1 MTQPRH
7 CPAVLIA
14 APASGQGKTTVT
26 AALARLHRNQG
37 RKVRVFKCGPDF
49 LDPMILERASGAPVY
64 QLDMWMVGEQE
75 SRRLLWEA
83 AGEADLILIEGVMGL
98 FDGTPSS
105 ADLARHFG
113 VPVLGVIDG
122 TAMAQTFGALA
133 LGLARYQPDLPFA
146 GVLANRVGTVR
157 HAQLLEGSLTEG
169 LRWYGALSRETG
181 IELPSRHLGLVQA
194 SELNDLDLRLDA
206 AADSLASSCDV
217 ALPPAVEFAAP
228 EMIAAEPL
236 LAGVRIAVARDE
248 AFAFTYGASLDL
260 LRAMGAELFFF
271 SPIRDTGLP
280 EADSLYLP
288 GGYPELHHVAL
299 SQNTPMLTA
308 IRAHHAAGKPLL
320 AECGGML
327 YLLDSLTDVEGTRAE
342 LVGLLA
348 GDAVMQKRLAAL
360 ALQAVELPE
369 GLLRGH
375 TYHHS
380 LTSTELEP
388 IARGLSPNGGRGAEA
403 VYREGRMTASYVHF
417 YFPSNP
423 SAIAALFVP
432 DLEAAFASKPAPTG
446 DPLIPQCRSWLA
458 SEEAMTDNAFSEAER
473 AAVYRAIAERRD
485 MRHFSG
491 GTVEPELLRRLL
503 EAAHQA
509 PSVGL
514 MQPWRFIRISDRAL
528 RGNIQQLVEDERIRT
543 AEALGE
549 RSDEFMKLKVEGI
562 NDCAEVLVAALM
574 DDRER
579 HIFGR
584 RTLPEMDMASL
595 SCAIQN
601 LWLASRAEGLGMGWV
616 SLFEPQALADLLGL
630 PAGAK
635 PLAVLCLGPV
645 KEFYPAPM
653 LVLEGWAQTRPLS
666 ELLYEN
672 YWGVSQ

>member
-1 MTQPRH
+1 MRESRH

-64 QLDMWMVGEQE
+64 QVDLWMVGAEE

-181 IELPSRHLGLVQA
+181 IELPSRHLGQVQA
-194 SELNDLDLRLDA
+194 SEVNDPDARLDA
-206 AADSLASSCDV
+206 AADALASTCEV

-228 EMIAAEPL
+228 TPVTVEPL

-248 AFAFTYGASLDL
+248 AFAFTYGASLAL
-260 LRAMGAELFFF
+260 LRDMGAELAFF
-271 SPIRDTGLP
+271 SPIRDTQLP
-280 EADSLYLP
+280 AAHSLYLP
-288 GGYPELHHVAL
+288 GGYPELHHLAL
-299 SQNTPMLTA
+299 SRNHAMLDA

-327 YLLDSLTDVEGTRAE
+327 YLLDALTDVDGQRAE
-342 LVGLLA
+342 LVGVLA
-348 GDAVMQKRLAAL
+348 GEATMQKRLAAL
-360 ALQAVELPE
+360 ALQTVDLPE
-369 GLLRGH
+369 GQLRGH

-380 LTSTELEP
+380 LTRTELQP

-403 VYREGRMTASYVHF
+403 VYREGRLTASYVHF

-423 SAIAALFVP
+423 KAVAALFAPCAVKVP
-432 DLEAAFASKPAPTG
+432 
-446 DPLIPQCRSWLA
+446 
-458 SEEAMTDNAFSEAER
+458 
-473 AAVYRAIAERRD
+473 
-485 MRHFSG
+485 
-491 GTVEPELLRRLL
+491 
-503 EAAHQA
+503 
-509 PSVGL
+509 
-514 MQPWRFIRISDRAL
+514 
-528 RGNIQQLVEDERIRT
+528 
-543 AEALGE
+543 
-549 RSDEFMKLKVEGI
+549 
-562 NDCAEVLVAALM
+562 
-574 DDRER
+574 
-579 HIFGR
+579 
-584 RTLPEMDMASL
+584 
-595 SCAIQN
+595 
-601 LWLASRAEGLGMGWV
+601 
-616 SLFEPQALADLLGL
+616 
-630 PAGAK
+630 
-635 PLAVLCLGPV
+635 
-645 KEFYPAPM
+645 
-653 LVLEGWAQTRPLS
+653 
-666 ELLYEN
+666 
-672 YWGVSQ
+672 

>member
-1 MTQPRH
+1 MRESRH

-64 QLDMWMVGEQE
+64 QVDLWMVGAEE

-194 SELNDLDLRLDA
+194 SELNDLDARLNA
-206 AADSLASSCDV
+206 AADALASTCEV

-228 EMIAAEPL
+228 TPVTVEPL

-248 AFAFTYGASLDL
+248 AFAFTYGANLAL
-260 LRAMGAELFFF
+260 LRDMGAELAFF
-271 SPIRDTGLP
+271 SPIRDTQLP
-280 EADSLYLP
+280 AAHSLYLP
-288 GGYPELHHVAL
+288 GGYPELHHLAL
-299 SQNTPMLTA
+299 SRNHAMLDA

-327 YLLDSLTDVEGTRAE
+327 YLLDALTDVDGQRAE
-342 LVGLLA
+342 LVGVLA
-348 GDAVMQKRLAAL
+348 GEATMQKRLAAL
-360 ALQAVELPE
+360 ALQAVDLPE
-369 GLLRGH
+369 GQLRGH

-380 LTSTELEP
+380 LTRTELQP

-403 VYREGRMTASYVHF
+403 VYREGRLTASYVHF

-423 SAIAALFVP
+423 KAVAALFAPCAVKVP
-432 DLEAAFASKPAPTG
+432 
-446 DPLIPQCRSWLA
+446 
-458 SEEAMTDNAFSEAER
+458 
-473 AAVYRAIAERRD
+473 
-485 MRHFSG
+485 
-491 GTVEPELLRRLL
+491 
-503 EAAHQA
+503 
-509 PSVGL
+509 
-514 MQPWRFIRISDRAL
+514 
-528 RGNIQQLVEDERIRT
+528 
-543 AEALGE
+543 
-549 RSDEFMKLKVEGI
+549 
-562 NDCAEVLVAALM
+562 
-574 DDRER
+574 
-579 HIFGR
+579 
-584 RTLPEMDMASL
+584 
-595 SCAIQN
+595 
-601 LWLASRAEGLGMGWV
+601 
-616 SLFEPQALADLLGL
+616 
-630 PAGAK
+630 
-635 PLAVLCLGPV
+635 
-645 KEFYPAPM
+645 
-653 LVLEGWAQTRPLS
+653 
-666 ELLYEN
+666 
-672 YWGVSQ
+672 